1 MCREHHKPFSFLM
14 SAVDTLSKPLSPPGV
29 LAAEDWA
36 DLQGE
41 PGSVVI
47 QPARADW
54 PARTSLVNDMLC
66 SHSLKTNEKVHVV
79 GAGNLTRRLP
89 EQFEYSVQPNGLLFS
104 FFQDHNV
111 MEAHHVAA

>member
-1 MCREHHKPFSFLM
+1 M

-89 EQFEYSVQPNGLLFS
+89 EHNTPSNRTACFSVS
-104 FFQDHNV
+104 SKITNV